1 LTAQEFKLVF
11 EEYFDAIRRYI
22 YYRSGDREL
31 ATDIAQEAFLKL
43 WEKQVSYQPKENAG
57 LLYKMASDLFV
68 SRYRHQQVEWEY
80 QKKLKLD
87 FVEESPDEQLE
98 YDELKNRYEEALAG
112 LSEKQRTVFLLS
124 RLDGLKYHEIADRLQ
139 ISVKAVEKRMSAA
152 LSQLKMKLS

>member
-1 LTAQEFKLVF
+1 MTAQEFKLVF
-11 EEYFDAIRRYI
+11 DEYFDAIRRYI

-31 ATDIAQEAFLKL
+31 ATDIAQEAFMKL
-43 WEKQVSYQPKENAG
+43 WEKQVAYQPKENSG

-87 FVEESPDEQLE
+87 FTEESPDEQLE
-98 YDELKNRYEEALAG
+98 YDELKSRYEEALAG
-112 LSEKQRTVFLLS
+112 LSDKQRTVFLMS
-124 RLDGLKYHEIADRLQ
+124 RLDGLKYHEIAERLEL
-139 ISVKAVEKRMSAA
+139 SVKAVEKRMSAA

>member
-1 LTAQEFKLVF
+1 MTAQEFKLVF

-43 WEKQVSYQPKENAG
+43 WEKQVGYHPKENAG

-98 YDELKNRYEEALAG
+98 YDELKNRYEEALAR